1 MQESPK
7 ISVIVPVYN
16 VEKYLNKC
24 VSSLVNQTYK
34 KLEIILVDD
43 GSPDNCP
50 QMCDDWVKKDDRIKV
65 IHKEN
70 GGLSSA
76 RNAGLAIAGG
86 NYIGFVDSDDWIDED
101 MYEFLLSLFDRDS
114 QIDIT
119 RCSYRTIQSGKAFY
133 SDSDEEML
141 ADRDTFLNMMFS
153 DTVLNSTCTMKL
165 YKKSAIGEIKF
176 DEQIKIGEDH
186 DFNYKVMQ
194 KINYVYCS
202 DLPKY
207 NYVQTGGSITRSIKD
222 PIAYVENIDRN
233 KKIFDCE
240 SSNKKTVDGAGKCLA
255 QVILIY
261 IYLFVS
267 SRLTKTD
274 AFTHIRKVLRSV
286 YPRLIRLHIGK
297 KLQAQLFCANHFMCL
312 YKFLL
317 LLKK

>member
-7 ISVIVPVYN
+7 ISVTVPVYN

-207 NYVQTGGSITRSIKD
+207 NYVLTDGSITRSIKD
-222 PIAYVENIDRN
+222 PAAYVENIDRN
-233 KKIFDCE
+233 KAIFDCE
-240 SSNKKTVDGAGKCLA
+240 SSNNQTVDGAGKCLA

-261 IYLFVS
+261 IFLFIS
-267 SRLTKTD
+267 NKLTETD
-274 AFTHIRKVLRSV
+274 EFSNIRKRLRAV
-286 YPRLIRLHIGK
+286 CPKLTRLNIDK
-297 KLQAQLFCANHFMCL
+297 KTKLQLFCADRFFPI
-312 YKFLL
+312 YKLL
-317 LLKK
+317 ILLK